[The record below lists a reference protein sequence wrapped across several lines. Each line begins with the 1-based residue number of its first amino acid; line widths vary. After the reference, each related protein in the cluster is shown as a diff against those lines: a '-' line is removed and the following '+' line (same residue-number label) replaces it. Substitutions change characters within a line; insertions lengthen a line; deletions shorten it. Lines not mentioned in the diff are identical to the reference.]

1 MEDRTLQEISLN
13 RIPDDIPCAS
23 VGNSEDVGKWT
34 VPQLKFWL
42 KCRRLNKQELKKRS
56 CQKVSSIYF
65 FAVGFLQCYGRCV
78 PGENLPTCIMC
89 SLVCRVKAFKAIPY
103 YRDKVYDPDPDGSYT
118 KAKLE
123 RLNSSSVTE
132 QNILGQ
138 TSASS
143 TCFDR
148 FPPDESTL
156 FSEDFSV
163 LPSFVPMDAFEQVK
177 NSGKSSK
184 KSANA
189 EVVINSNDKCLRMMN
204 FLHELQVYNNV
215 EKNIIYLRAC
225 CWASY
230 KRNVKYKVKLV
241 INKRGT
247 PKIQAAKCDRQC
259 PTSNSGCCCHV
270 MATIWKLENMTRNSE
285 LQNSTPD
292 NRCCTSKPRQW
303 GKGNKR
309 EVEFHPVIA
318 STHVKPRHASDLP
331 ARKKRGIQSQFY
343 DPRPPKFQNLDVDGI
358 QSQQLCL

>member
-1 MEDRTLQEISLN
+1 
-13 RIPDDIPCAS
+13 
-23 VGNSEDVGKWT
+23 
-34 VPQLKFWL
+34 
-42 KCRRLNKQELKKRS
+42 
-56 CQKVSSIYF
+56 
-65 FAVGFLQCYGRCV
+65 
-78 PGENLPTCIMC
+78 MC

-215 EKNIIYLRAC
+215 EKISFICA
-225 CWASY
+225 
-230 KRNVKYKVKLV
+230 LV
-241 INKRGT
+241 VGH
-247 PKIQAAKCDRQC
+247 
-259 PTSNSGCCCHV
+259 PTKE
-270 MATIWKLENMTRNSE
+270 ML
-285 LQNSTPD
+285 ST
-292 NRCCTSKPRQW
+292 K
-303 GKGNKR
+303 
-309 EVEFHPVIA
+309 
-318 STHVKPRHASDLP
+318 
-331 ARKKRGIQSQFY
+331 
-343 DPRPPKFQNLDVDGI
+343 
-358 QSQQLCL
+358 